1 MFTNLAIEN
10 GGPTLYSS
18 LSFYRIYQMSSV
30 QNPGWLMIIGDYDY
44 TTQYIGNYNNDI
56 GEPLNQRV

>member
-1 MFTNLAIEN
+1 
-10 GGPTLYSS
+10 
-18 LSFYRIYQMSSV
+18 MSSV